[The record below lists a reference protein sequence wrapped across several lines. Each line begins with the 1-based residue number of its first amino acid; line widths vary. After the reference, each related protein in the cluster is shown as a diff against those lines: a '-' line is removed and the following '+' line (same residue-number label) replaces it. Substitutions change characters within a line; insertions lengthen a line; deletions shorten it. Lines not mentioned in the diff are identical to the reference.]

1 MIGRAVLKK
10 LSIAEAVLDEMD
22 VFWEGFLAL
31 PPETMADTLLLAEEL
46 TPVTS
51 PLHQLD
57 GMAAGQMQTAQ
68 IEMVIGEETL
78 SRILN
83 EAMEEVGSLSQA
95 LQF

>member
-1 MIGRAVLKK
+1 
-10 LSIAEAVLDEMD
+10 
-22 VFWEGFLAL
+22 
-31 PPETMADTLLLAEEL
+31 
-46 TPVTS
+46 
-51 PLHQLD
+51 
-57 GMAAGQMQTAQ
+57 MQTAQ